1 MNGSFLKPRPVH
13 ETVIGSVLPNSWDN
27 EYRVTGVVIACESE
41 RDLEVINFSSHPE
54 LSRLCRAMVAVTGI
68 VRVLGDREEIQVE
81 KVRVLDGDT
90 KLAPNN
96 QRSIR

>member
-1 MNGSFLKPRPVH
+1 MNGSFLKRRPVH

-27 EYRVTGVVIACESE
+27 EYQVTGVVIACESE

-68 VRVLGDREEIQVE
+68 IRVQGDREQILVE
-81 KVRVLDGDT
+81 KVRVLDVDT
-90 KLAPNN
+90 NAASNN
-96 QRSIR
+96 QRSIQ